1 MYSWCEESPRY
12 NLVNVDLFDALEGDL
27 MLYDAIG
34 SVFITGDFNSRV
46 GERIDYILF
55 DYVNTYID
63 ADDYVPD
70 KTLSRASRDKVCNAF
85 GVRLLDICKS
95 NFCVLLMV
103 DCVMIVSKVISRLF
117 HITVRLSLTIC

>member
-1 MYSWCEESPRY
+1 MYLWCEESPMY

-46 GERIDYILF
+46 GERIDYIPF

-70 KTLSRASRDKVCNAF
+70 KPYPGSHAT
-85 GVRLLDICKS
+85 
-95 NFCVLLMV
+95 M
-103 DCVMIVSKVISRLF
+103 CVMLLVYA
-117 HITVRLSLTIC
+117 

>member
-1 MYSWCEESPRY
+1 M
-12 NLVNVDLFDALEGDL
+12 DLFDPLESDF

-46 GERIDYILF
+46 GERIDYIPF

-70 KTLSRASRDKVCNAF
+70 KTLSNASRDKVCNAF
-85 GVRLLDICKS
+85 GVSRLLDICKS
-95 NFCVLLMV
+95 NCIRVVNGRLCD
-103 DCVMIVSKVISRLF
+103 DCNKGEFTFISRNGSSV
-117 HITVRLSLTIC
+117 ID